1 MKIGERECECVRER
15 EREGER
21 EREKEDT
28 RTFQRQC
35 FTLEPEAPFPLRDA
49 RQGLLA
55 FDVAIVDR
63 PLLIIGVAFGR
74 RFRMFLLPVVSA
86 FVSIHLS
93 IPCVHPC
100 AGSMA
105 SKKEKKNR
113 KEEKRNRC
121 YYYRSFDRI
130 RDPGTRLV

>member
-1 MKIGERECECVRER
+1 MSERVYAREREAERKGGRER
-15 EREGER
+15 ERER
-21 EREKEDT
+21 KKIQED
-28 RTFQRQC
+28 TFQRQC

-86 FVSIHLS
+86 FVSIRLS
-93 IPCVHPC
+93 IHP
-100 AGSMA
+100 AGSIHA
-105 SKKEKKNR
+105 TVKKKK
-113 KEEKRNRC
+113 KKSLSLL
-121 YYYRSFDRI
+121 YSVYRPIGSDLR
-130 RDPGTRLV
+130 TLST